1 MARKKYD
8 MINEVMAH
16 FDFVQTQ
23 LVMMALNWKWAGSK
37 EVPTIR
43 ELKEEAENHLN
54 SAIEQAL
61 SPNNIDEHHEVGWIS
76 ASGGFKATAWKNEDN
91 TLARIQLEFIVADW
105 DADDSEPAE

>member
-1 MARKKYD
+1 MARRKSD
-8 MINEVMAH
+8 MINEVLAH
-16 FDFVQTQ
+16 FDFVQVH
-23 LVMMALNWKWAGSK
+23 LVMMALDWKWAGCNR
-37 EVPTIR
+37 VPTIR

-61 SPNNIDEHHEVGWIS
+61 SLTNTEHHEVGWIS

-105 DADDSEPAE
+105 DADDSEVAE